1 MEGAIAFQNWV
12 IENPLM
18 ALGLLIILS
27 TLLFFFTRNVIARG
41 LVRLA
46 SRTTNKVDDIFIK
59 HLRPTRLAWLAPLV
73 VIYVFAYLLP
83 AFEVSIRKVTLFLI
97 ILVSVL
103 SINALLNAFNEIYE
117 SRPSF
122 NGVSIQ
128 TYLDVLKIFIAIVAI
143 ILSIS
148 LFSGQSPLVLL
159 TGLGA
164 LTAVLL
170 LIFQN
175 TLLSI
180 VASVQIAANDL
191 IKEGDWVEVP
201 SYGADG
207 DVKNISLHTIKIQN
221 FDKTFTVIP
230 TYKIVDV
237 AYKNWRGMQQSGG
250 RRIQRSILVDMNT
263 IKFCDE
269 SMLERLSRIDL
280 IQDYLAE
287 RIQSIAGYRLENNSH
302 YDSSLDGPQ
311 ITNTEVF
318 RSYIVAYLR
327 NRPDI
332 HQEGM
337 PFLVRALAPNP
348 TGLPIELYI
357 FTSTTQWEEYE
368 AIQAEIFD
376 HLLAAAGHFDLRVF
390 QEPTGLDFAA
400 FASGISALAAPIPE
414 LLGPPK

>member
-148 LFSGQSPLVLL
+148 LFSGQSP
-159 TGLGA
+159 G
-164 LTAVLL
+164 
-170 LIFQN
+170 N
-175 TLLSI
+175 
-180 VASVQIAANDL
+180 
-191 IKEGDWVEVP
+191 
-201 SYGADG
+201 
-207 DVKNISLHTIKIQN
+207 LHAK
-221 FDKTFTVIP
+221 P
-230 TYKIVDV
+230 L
-237 AYKNWRGMQQSGG
+237 W
-250 RRIQRSILVDMNT
+250 
-263 IKFCDE
+263 
-269 SMLERLSRIDL
+269 
-280 IQDYLAE
+280 
-287 RIQSIAGYRLENNSH
+287 
-302 YDSSLDGPQ
+302 
-311 ITNTEVF
+311 
-318 RSYIVAYLR
+318 
-327 NRPDI
+327 
-332 HQEGM
+332 
-337 PFLVRALAPNP
+337 
-348 TGLPIELYI
+348 
-357 FTSTTQWEEYE
+357 
-368 AIQAEIFD
+368 
-376 HLLAAAGHFDLRVF
+376 
-390 QEPTGLDFAA
+390 
-400 FASGISALAAPIPE
+400 
-414 LLGPPK
+414 